1 MNVMSEE
8 YTGVL
13 IAAGVSAAVSV
24 GILFLK
30 EKLLDPQKVKKNI
43 KFEIIE
49 KKLQVYG
56 KLTTLI
62 ESAEE
67 NAKTN
72 PICIDKKMTHVLNY
86 PDEENKLKDIFE
98 TSRHLIS
105 SELIDEYM
113 KFIKEKET
121 YHPSPPSGKQNSWTV
136 CNLNEMEEGAENEL
150 HDLKEEYEKLIK

>member
-1 MNVMSEE
+1 MSEE
-8 YTGVL
+8 YTHVL

-30 EKLLDPQKVKKNI
+30 EKLLDPQKAKKSI
-43 KFEIIE
+43 RFEIIE

-72 PICIDKKMTHVLNY
+72 PICANKKLPHVLNY

-105 SELIDEYM
+105 SELIDEYL
-113 KFIKEKET
+113 KFVKEKET
-121 YHPSPPSGKQNSWTV
+121 YHPSSTSERQNSWTV
-136 CNLNEMEEGAENEL
+136 CNLSEMEEGAENEL